1 MKLFELKEAYL
12 GNDEDTRMHLLE
24 ESLAN
29 TKETGPL
36 EVADIVKNFPNRHKK
51 FLSKIWGGP
60 RLVYHGMPF
69 FDEIYDK
76 LDAVI
81 EKAQK
86 RVEIEIEI
94 PLEEKLVD
102 AISKDMGWDDFEYIA
117 KVDDSQEVY
126 MGYSPKE
133 DCLYVGIDAWLDE
146 EEFNEAWDKQFKRNM
161 HQEFEYDEPSHSKL
175 FSDAFKKYQKLGF
188 QGVLFKLT
196 LSGKNFKAT
205 EVMSN
210 GNGFYQGTYKSGEFK
225 SLGLVDLRLD

>member
-1 MKLFELKEAYL
+1 MKLSELKEAYL

-24 ESLAN
+24 AEEA
-29 TKETGPL
+29 TGPV
-36 EVADIVKNFPNRHKK
+36 EVADIVKNFPSQHKK
-51 FLSKIWGGP
+51 ALSKLWGGP

-76 LDAVI
+76 LDAII

-86 RVEIEIEI
+86 RVEIEMEI
-94 PLEEKLVD
+94 DLDENLVD
-102 AISKDMGWDDFEYIA
+102 AIVKDAGWDTFEYMA
-117 KVDDSQEVY
+117 KVEDSQEVY

-146 EEFNEAWDKQFKRNM
+146 EEFNEAWDKQFKRNL
-161 HQEFEYDEPSHSKL
+161 HQEFEYEEPAHEKL
-175 FSDAFKKYQKLGF
+175 FSSTHKKYQKLGF
-188 QGVLFKLT
+188 QGVLFKMT
-196 LSGKNFKAT
+196 MSGKNFKAS

-210 GNGFYQGTYKSGEFK
+210 GNGFYQGIYRTGGFK